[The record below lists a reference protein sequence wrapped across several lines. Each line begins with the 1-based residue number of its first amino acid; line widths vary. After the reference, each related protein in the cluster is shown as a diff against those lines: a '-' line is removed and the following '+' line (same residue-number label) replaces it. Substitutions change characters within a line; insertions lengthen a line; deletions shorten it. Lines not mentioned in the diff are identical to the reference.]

1 MREASSAP
9 PAIRTIF
16 LILLGLLALP
26 WPAQAADAPAAPD
39 AADAVV
45 TVVGTGDSQGLL
57 HILAQRFMRDNPDV
71 RVEVPDSVGTAGGL
85 RALLAGK
92 TVFARTARPL
102 REEEIAAGLVEVVF
116 AKTPVVFAVN
126 PSVTGVPGLTADQAL
141 GIYSGKITNWS
152 ELGGPDLPIARVCRE
167 IPETSRA
174 LLNAAI
180 PGFEA
185 DDCHG
190 QATAFTTPDAVAMT
204 TGHPGAIGYFS
215 LAAMTA
221 TTLVP
226 LAFDGVTPTPEHV
239 GRGSYPL
246 AIPFALAYKPP
257 LPPAAER
264 FLKSLASPDAL
275 SVMTRLGCLPTLG
288 KRAAP

>member
-9 PAIRTIF
+9 LAIRTIV
-16 LILLGLLALP
+16 LMLLGLLALP
-26 WPAQAADAPAAPD
+26 WPARAAD

-45 TVVGTGDSQGLL
+45 TVAGTGDSQELL
-57 HILAQRFMRDNPDV
+57 HVLAQRFMRDNPDV
-71 RVEVPDSVGTAGGL
+71 QVEVPDSVGSAGGL

-116 AKTPVVFAVN
+116 AKSPVVFAVH

-141 GIYSGKITNWS
+141 GIFSGKITNWS
-152 ELGGPDLPIARVCRE
+152 ELGGPDLPIARVCRQ

-180 PGFEA
+180 PDFEA
-185 DDCHG
+185 DDCRG
-190 QATAFTTPDAVAMT
+190 QATAYTTPDAVAMT
-204 TGHPGAIGYFS
+204 AGHPGAIGYFS
-215 LAAMTA
+215 LAAITA
-221 TTLVP
+221 TKLVP
-226 LAFDGVTPTPEHV
+226 LAFNGVSPTPEHV
-239 GRGSYPL
+239 GQGAYPL
-246 AIPFALAYKPP
+246 TIPFALAYKPP
-257 LPPAAER
+257 LPPAAKR

-288 KRAAP
+288 KHIAP

>member
-1 MREASSAP
+1 MRAASRGRL
-9 PAIRTIF
+9 AIRTIF

-26 WPAQAADAPAAPD
+26 WPAQAAEVAEVAET
-39 AADAVV
+39 VV
-45 TVVGTGDSQGLL
+45 TVVGTGDSQELL

-71 RVEVPDSVGTAGGL
+71 RVEVPDSVGSTGGL

-116 AKTPVVFAVN
+116 AKSPVVFAVN
-126 PSVTGVPGLTADQAL
+126 PSVTGVSGLTADQAL
-141 GIYSGKITNWS
+141 AIYSGKINNWS

-185 DDCHG
+185 DGCRG

-204 TGHPGAIGYFS
+204 AEHPGAIGYFS
-215 LAAMTA
+215 LAAITA
-221 TTLVP
+221 TKLVP
-226 LAFDGVTPTPEHV
+226 LAFNGVNPTPEHV
-239 GRGSYPL
+239 GQGTYPL
-246 AIPFALAYKPP
+246 TIPFALAYKPP

-275 SVMTRLGCLPTLG
+275 SVMTRLGCLPILG